1 MTLLKFL
8 NRNRQSQRNAEMS
21 SESQLVTDQIG
32 LIAGQVWHAL
42 SENGGM
48 SLAKLAKQIDA
59 PRDLVMQAVGWLA
72 RENKIKIVEQKR
84 VKTISLLSDDQA
96 QAA

>member
-1 MTLLKFL
+1 
-8 NRNRQSQRNAEMS
+8 MS

-32 LIAGQVWHAL
+32 VTAGQVWHAL
-42 SENGGM
+42 AENGGM

-72 RENKIKIVEQKR
+72 RENKVQIVEQKR
-84 VKTISLLSDDQA
+84 VKTISLISDEQT

>member
-1 MTLLKFL
+1 
-8 NRNRQSQRNAEMS
+8 MS
-21 SESQLVTDQIG
+21 NEPKWVTDQIG
-32 LIAGQVWHAL
+32 MTAGEVWHAL

-48 SLAKLAKQIDA
+48 SLAKLVKTIDA

-72 RENKIKIVEQKR
+72 RENKVQIVEQKR
-84 VKTISLLSDDQA
+84 VKTISLISEEQA